1 MKSHKIS
8 LQSAILMNI
17 NIMAGAGIFINIV
30 DLTKELSIFGGLL
43 YFAVGCFMFP
53 LIFTFAKLVEI
64 FPSGGFYAFGKP
76 MHTFLGFLSCWCYFF
91 GKLASVTLYMGV
103 VTTFL
108 RQLFPYPFESINPL
122 LISLSIL
129 AIYIILNCL
138 NMRIGLIIQKIFV
151 SCKTIPLLG
160 LIALGIYHFDIDLIS
175 TYRFDIPAQSFIFM
189 LPLVLYC
196 FSGFEAACSVSRN
209 IENASKNAPKA
220 IFYSFFTVILI
231 YVGFQTLVSFM
242 LLPDITN
249 ISSYAQAY
257 PYLMSLTPTSAFV
270 QAKLA
275 TAISFLI
282 GLSAMGAAY
291 GILFSNSWNLYT
303 LAEHKHTFASQ
314 ALTTLNKYSI
324 PYVSVLCEGLICALF
339 LWVTG
344 GNKIPLQQIS
354 TLGGTITYTISTLA
368 FLYTTTK
375 SRCLGYLSLIT
386 CSGLIAS
393 CIASILKHNIA
404 SLYLFIAMTIIGM
417 LMYWINQEK

>member
-1 MKSHKIS
+1 
-8 LQSAILMNI
+8 
-17 NIMAGAGIFINIV
+17 MAGAGIFINIV
-30 DLTKELSIFGGLL
+30 DLTKELSILGGLL

-64 FPSGGFYAFGKP
+64 FPSGGFYAFAKP
-76 MHTFLGFLSCWCYFF
+76 MNNFWGFLSCWSYFF

-108 RQLFPYPFESINPL
+108 RQLFPYPFDTINPIW
-122 LISLSIL
+122 ISLTIL
-129 AIYIILNCL
+129 AIYILLNCL
-138 NMRIGLIIQKIFV
+138 NMRVGLIIQKIFV
-151 SCKTIPLLG
+151 ASKTIPLLA
-160 LIALGIYHFDIDLIS
+160 LIALGIYHFNIDLIS
-175 TYRFDIPAQSFIFM
+175 AYRFDTPIQSFIYM

-209 IENASKNAPKA
+209 IEDAKNNAPKA

-231 YVGFQTLVSFM
+231 YVAFQTLIGFM
-242 LLPDITN
+242 LSPVIENLN
-249 ISSYAQAY
+249 SYAQAY
-257 PYLMSLTPTSAFV
+257 PYLMSLTPTSAFI

-282 GLSAMGAAY
+282 GFSSMGAAY

-303 LAEHKHTFASQ
+303 LAEHNHTFANKT
-314 ALTTLNKYSI
+314 LTTLNKYSI
-324 PYVSVLCEGLICALF
+324 PYVAVLCEGLICILF

-368 FLYTTTK
+368 FLYTATQ
-375 SRCLGYLSLIT
+375 SRMLGYLSLIT

-393 CIASILKHNIA
+393 CIASILKHNIT
-404 SLYLFIAMTIIGM
+404 SLYLFIAMTILGI
-417 LMYWINQEK
+417 LMYWATKEK